1 MGAVRVGRVLVQARV
16 WDDYEESWVYV
27 DDELQEACAA
37 IRRMCALLRSIYHDQ
52 DRVPLELLEEELQQ
66 LVEST
71 GISRSMLKKAFSAT
85 PVCLSTLEVFPSQGY
100 LIQVLRNSRHKR
112 VPRSEIKQYPLTKRA
127 MEKVLERYFKKL
139 EEAAASMSQQQWGT
153 CKQLVVF
160 FGNAG
165 IGTRGGWGAKAVQ
178 QACRNVLERPNSGR
192 PTDRVP
198 GKVVTVDEFRT
209 SRVSS
214 AMNSP

>member
-1 MGAVRVGRVLVQARV
+1 MVPLRHASGCEKPRSRCRHSRSRGRLGRWGVKEMQASKTMQLRGAALNAPNCRARPCGLALAVKSSIACLHLAPHRSTQKSAYPEVLVQARV

-112 VPRSEIKQYPLTKRA
+112 VSRSEIKQYPLTKRA
-127 MEKVLERYFKKL
+127 MVKYMPRQ
-139 EEAAASMSQQQWGT
+139 EE
-153 CKQLVVF
+153 
-160 FGNAG
+160 
-165 IGTRGGWGAKAVQ
+165 
-178 QACRNVLERPNSGR
+178 
-192 PTDRVP
+192 
-198 GKVVTVDEFRT
+198 
-209 SRVSS
+209 
-214 AMNSP
+214 